1 MGYYSDNSLDFA
13 RNQFA
18 SYDLLMRTPT
28 GYIMKQLLAVFI
40 LLCISLP
47 LQARDFEDSYA
58 VYGAGGD
65 SCSLYLQAMNK
76 GGKELDY
83 FVDWSVGYLSAFNVI
98 MPETY
103 DVLGETDFPT
113 AQGWLQR
120 HCKRYPNELFIH
132 AVIKLSEVLYPVRYQ
147 SSLKKTPAQPKDVSK
162 ATR

>member
-1 MGYYSDNSLDFA
+1 
-13 RNQFA
+13 
-18 SYDLLMRTPT
+18 
-28 GYIMKQLLAVFI
+28 MKQLLAVLMVF
-40 LLCISLP
+40 LLSLP
-47 LQARDFEDSYA
+47 LQARDFEDKYA
-58 VYGAGGD
+58 VFGAGGE

-83 FVDWSVGYLSAFNVI
+83 FIDWSVGYISAFNVI

-103 DVLGETDFPT
+103 DLFGETDFPT

-132 AVIKLSEVLYPVRYQ
+132 AMIKLTEVLYPVRYQ
-147 SSLKKTPAQPKDVSK
+147 SSLKKTPSQLKEVSK